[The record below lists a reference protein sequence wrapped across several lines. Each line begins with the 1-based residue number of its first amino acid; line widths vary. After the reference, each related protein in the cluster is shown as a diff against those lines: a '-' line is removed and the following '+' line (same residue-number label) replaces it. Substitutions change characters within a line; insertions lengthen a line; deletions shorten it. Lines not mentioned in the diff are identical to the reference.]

1 MEEGSATV
9 RLVIQRGTREIGGSC
24 VELQAQGK
32 SLLLDIGMPLVNADG
47 SRFRDKQ
54 LGERSVDELVAER
67 LLPNVPGL
75 YGDGPCDVLAIIV
88 SHSHLDHYG
97 LGHFARP
104 DVPVYVTQGTKA
116 ILGVNSIFLSSA
128 KPLKNVA
135 CLPDKWKDLELGP
148 FTVIAWPVDHSAA
161 DAVAFEVTAGG
172 KKVFYSGDLRGHG
185 WKHRLFEHMLSRPP
199 ENVDVMLM
207 EGSSIGRGPDE
218 YAFHGEEAV
227 KSALVELLTASKGRA
242 TFVFC
247 SSQNIDRIVTLR
259 RAARKTRR
267 ELVIGLYTAYVLH
280 RLKGLSSK
288 LPQYNSEGVR
298 VTFWPH
304 HIEALKAAD
313 PDFYWDV
320 VRSGHGIKDEEFI
333 NRSGELLAAA
343 KVNRRWLG
351 LIGDVLK
358 RGPVEMVWS
367 MWTGYLR
374 EDDRIPSLCAEH
386 DLTLHKMHSSG
397 HATVG
402 DLKRLAQAIQPKCL
416 VPIHTFHPDD
426 YDQFGVDVRRLDDG
440 DVLEI

>member
-1 MEEGSATV
+1 MDC
-9 RLVIQRGTREIGGSC
+9 VIHKGTKEIGGSC
-24 VELQAQGK
+24 VELRTQGR

-47 SRFRDKQ
+47 TRFRDEQLKQ
-54 LGERSVDELVAER
+54 PIADLIAAK

-75 YGDGPCDVLAIIV
+75 YCDGPCDVVGIV
-88 SHSHLDHYG
+88 ITHSHPDHYG
-97 LGHFARP
+97 LGKFVRP
-104 DVPVYVTQGTKA
+104 DIPFYMTRGTAAMMEVSK
-116 ILGVNSIFLSSA
+116 IFLPSPSYVE
-128 KPLKNVA
+128 NVRIIEKMWEA
-135 CLPDKWKDLELGP
+135 VPIGP
-148 FTVIAWPVDHSAA
+148 FAIKAHPVDHSAPDAIALEVEA
-161 DAVAFEVTAGG
+161 DG
-172 KKVFYSGDLRGHG
+172 KRIFYTGDLRGHG
-185 WKHRLFEHMLSRPP
+185 RTRKRFDNILNRPP
-199 ENVDVMLM
+199 SNVDALLM

-227 KSALVELLTASKGRA
+227 KSALSELLTGSAGRA
-242 TFVFC
+242 VFVFC

-259 RAARKTRR
+259 NAARETQR

-358 RGPVEMVWS
+358 SGPIEMVWS

-374 EDDRIPSLCAEH
+374 EDNRIPSFCAEH
-386 DLTLHKMHSSG
+386 GLTLHKMHSSG

-402 DLKRLAQAIQPKCL
+402 DLKRLAQAIQPKLL
-416 VPIHTFHPDD
+416 VPIHTFHPGE
-426 YDQFGVDVRRLDDG
+426 YGQFGVNVQQLNDG
-440 DVLEI
+440 EVLTL